1 MNNDDEVQNY
11 EKYKVNNL
19 INRVFSK
26 KFTKEILSIFICL
39 GVAYFFV
46 VYRLP
51 LADSTEQ
58 STCKVKAS
66 VLANEL
72 YYFNEITNK
81 KEFRPNQDK
90 FTAQELGNYKDGKKL
105 FIKMKGPFNGSIYFD
120 GDADSYYKYENMFLE
135 YLESSGLIFDELA
148 PLEKEIYRFEFLVKE
163 KNENAL
169 YQCKAWLDI
178 LNDKRG
184 ALRKLLS

>member
-58 STCKVKAS
+58 SRCKVEAS

-72 YYFNEITNK
+72 YYFSEITNK

-90 FTAQELGNYKDGKKL
+90 FTAQELEI
-105 FIKMKGPFNGSIYFD
+105 IKT
-120 GDADSYYKYENMFLE
+120 
-135 YLESSGLIFDELA
+135 
-148 PLEKEIYRFEFLVKE
+148 E
-163 KNENAL
+163 KNCL
-169 YQCKAWLDI
+169 
-178 LNDKRG
+178 
-184 ALRKLLS
+184 